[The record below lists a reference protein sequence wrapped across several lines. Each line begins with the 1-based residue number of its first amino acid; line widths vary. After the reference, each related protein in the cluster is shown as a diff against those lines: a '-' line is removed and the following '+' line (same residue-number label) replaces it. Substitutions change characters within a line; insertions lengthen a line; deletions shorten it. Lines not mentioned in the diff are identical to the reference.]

1 MISKRNLL
9 CVRPKESLDI
19 GHLLLYEPY
28 KNILINFKK
37 LCIDLEAKDF
47 DPVAKVFDGLLSVPS
62 HIKEYYESLLGVSSY
77 YQHSQGGRGKYIEKK
92 IASSFETSSL
102 SIKLSKIPYW
112 LEYPILHKKQGIF
125 TQQGLTSEEKETLR
139 TIEWDWLGKKDI
151 STDVGSIID
160 KKTMVLVELK
170 NRIDTGGT
178 AGRREIWTSE
188 KFGLYLECLMDD
200 NKLFRKGD
208 KEFSLPELLNHFG
221 INTLEIYIGILFDK
235 YAKPATVQIDKTE
248 GFYTSSKQGFEYLL
262 NIVKQ
267 NPNIKII
274 NEDHENLQ
282 MELNL
287 TDTGLIVIIGAL
299 YGDDITLK
307 LFKKQFPVSDLL
319 LLKYDDIWLSQLL
332 TIEERAILLKYR
344 NNFSKTFIDLLDRDN
359 DLRKKYNALIKSK
372 CSESDLKETVNYLI
386 TKYNSAFDD
395 KMLPGGRDK
404 TNYLAD
410 VIQIICSAE
419 A

>member
-77 YQHSQGGRGKYIEKK
+77 YQHS
-92 IASSFETSSL
+92 
-102 SIKLSKIPYW
+102 
-112 LEYPILHKKQGIF
+112 LE
-125 TQQGLTSEEKETLR
+125 
-139 TIEWDWLGKKDI
+139 
-151 STDVGSIID
+151 
-160 KKTMVLVELK
+160 
-170 NRIDTGGT
+170 
-178 AGRREIWTSE
+178 
-188 KFGLYLECLMDD
+188 
-200 NKLFRKGD
+200 
-208 KEFSLPELLNHFG
+208 
-221 INTLEIYIGILFDK
+221 
-235 YAKPATVQIDKTE
+235 
-248 GFYTSSKQGFEYLL
+248 
-262 NIVKQ
+262 
-267 NPNIKII
+267 
-274 NEDHENLQ
+274 
-282 MELNL
+282 
-287 TDTGLIVIIGAL
+287 
-299 YGDDITLK
+299 
-307 LFKKQFPVSDLL
+307 
-319 LLKYDDIWLSQLL
+319 
-332 TIEERAILLKYR
+332 
-344 NNFSKTFIDLLDRDN
+344 
-359 DLRKKYNALIKSK
+359 

-410 VIQIICSAE
+410 VIQVLCSAE